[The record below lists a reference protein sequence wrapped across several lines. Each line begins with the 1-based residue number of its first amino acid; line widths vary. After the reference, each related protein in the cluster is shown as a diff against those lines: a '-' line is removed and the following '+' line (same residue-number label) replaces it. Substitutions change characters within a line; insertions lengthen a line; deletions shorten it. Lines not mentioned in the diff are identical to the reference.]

1 MATRQGFNRTPLLF
15 FTALEELIES
25 DVYSS
30 TNEKMLPIV
39 SKFFPS
45 AERQPAVRIH
55 QYAQCIVPS
64 YSDSTFRSHF
74 RLSRNSAEIL
84 VGLLARCPEI
94 PSQHLRGRP
103 PVSVEK
109 QLLITMWVLGNPETI
124 RSVSDRFNVTKS
136 SVFRIVRRICHA
148 IVNNLAAQFICWP
161 RGERL
166 KQVTEQFQRKK
177 GLPHCIGAID
187 GTHIPIKAPYDNP
200 EQYVNRKKFHSIQLQ
215 GVCDA
220 DRFFTDVYCAYP
232 GSVHDA
238 RVLRN
243 SPLYQDAQR
252 LESVMFP
259 ESTYI
264 IGDAAYPL
272 KTWLVTG
279 FKNNGKLTRE
289 QKQFN
294 YLLSSTRM
302 KIEHTF
308 GLLKGRFRKLKV
320 MMDIDKVEDIP
331 LIVTSA
337 CVLHNFCLVNEDN
350 IDMFLDSDIE
360 QEVNN
365 FQNIF
370 VEQEN
375 AKTKRAEIMQLVV

>member
-1 MATRQGFNRTPLLF
+1 MATRGFRRYPLLF
-15 FTALEELIES
+15 FSTLEECLEFEFTT
-25 DVYSS
+25 S
-30 TNEKMLPIV
+30 TIEKMLPIV
-39 SKFFPS
+39 SKFIPS
-45 AERQPAVRIH
+45 TERLPAVRIRE
-55 QYAQCIVPS
+55 YAECIVPS
-64 YSDSTFRSHF
+64 YSDGSFRSHF
-74 RLSRNSAEIL
+74 RLSRRSAEIL
-84 VGLLARCPEI
+84 VGLLARCPEV

-109 QLLITMWVLGNPETI
+109 QLLITLWVLGNPEVI

-136 SVFRIVRRICHA
+136 SVFRIVRRICRA

-161 RGERL
+161 KGDRV
-166 KQVTEQFQRKK
+166 KKVMEQFQRKQ
-177 GLPHCIGAID
+177 GLPHCIGVID
-187 GTHIPIKAPYDNP
+187 GTHIPIKAPYDNQ
-200 EQYVNRKKFHSIQLQ
+200 EQYVNRKKFHSLQLQ
-215 GVCDA
+215 GVCDP

-243 SPLYQDAQR
+243 SPLYQDAEH
-252 LESVMFP
+252 LGSEMFP
-259 ESTYI
+259 GSAYI

-272 KTWLVTG
+272 KTWLMTG

-289 QKQFN
+289 QRHFN
-294 YLLSSTRM
+294 YRLSSTRM

-320 MMDIDKVEDIP
+320 MMDVDKVEDIP
-331 LIVTSA
+331 LLVTSA
-337 CVLHNFCLVNEDN
+337 CVLHNFCLINEDN
-350 IDMFLDSDIE
+350 VEMFLDLDHE

-370 VEQEN
+370 VEQEIAVN
-375 AKTKRAEIMQLVV
+375 KRAEIMQLIV

>member
-1 MATRQGFNRTPLLF
+1 MATRRGFNRTPLLF

-25 DVYSS
+25 DIYSS

-45 AERQPAVRIH
+45 TERQPAVRIH

-289 QKQFN
+289 QKPVLPLARIFPGKRKFW
-294 YLLSSTRM
+294 LLAGKMEGNPICKEIR
-302 KIEHTF
+302 
-308 GLLKGRFRKLKV
+308 RKMCKLPGK
-320 MMDIDKVEDIP
+320 
-331 LIVTSA
+331 
-337 CVLHNFCLVNEDN
+337 
-350 IDMFLDSDIE
+350 
-360 QEVNN
+360 
-365 FQNIF
+365 
-370 VEQEN
+370 
-375 AKTKRAEIMQLVV
+375 

>member
-1 MATRQGFNRTPLLF
+1 MATRRGFSRSPLLF
-15 FTALEELIES
+15 FSALEELIES
-25 DVYSS
+25 DFSN
-30 TNEKMLPIV
+30 TNEEMLPIV
-39 SKFFPS
+39 SKFFPNT
-45 AERQPAVRIH
+45 ERQPAVRIH
-55 QYAQCIVPS
+55 QYAECIVPS
-64 YSDSTFRSHF
+64 YSDCTFRSHF
-74 RLSRNSAEIL
+74 RLSRSSAEIL

-94 PSQHLRGRP
+94 PSEHLRGRP

-161 RGERL
+161 SGERL

-200 EQYVNRKKFHSIQLQ
+200 EQYVNRKKFHSVQLQ

-243 SPLYQDAQR
+243 SPLYQDAER
-252 LESVMFP
+252 LESVVFP
-259 ESTYI
+259 ECTYI

-289 QKQFN
+289 QRQFN
-294 YLLSSTRM
+294 YFLSSTRM

-308 GLLKGRFRKLKV
+308 GLLKGRFRELKV

-337 CVLHNFCLVNEDN
+337 CVLHNFCLLNEDN
-350 IDMFLDSDIE
+350 IDMFLDSEIE

-375 AKTKRAEIMQLVV
+375 AKRKRAEIMQLVV